1 MPKSKVEKTAK
12 TEIKKLKELLSVMPD
27 AFIQHPELLEL
38 ITLEDKHTD
47 SNVASLLERQINVLK
62 NKIAEQKQQT
72 LAMIQNAKHN
82 EFITDRLFK
91 ITHELTACVGI
102 DDIFD
107 VLYQDTLNAFDID
120 FLSIKIARDYKVETS
135 SSTKAQQ
142 LAEINPKYADDEGY
156 QNILE
161 RVNRGK
167 SLCSDRFPDAVVNT
181 FFHDHQE
188 DLASAAFVPLI
199 KPHDSGCFGIL
210 GLGSKQ
216 QEKFSNKLSGTLHLD
231 RFGTLAATAID
242 RALHSTSKKL

>member
-1 MPKSKVEKTAK
+1 MPKSKIEKNTKAELEK
-12 TEIKKLKELLSVMPD
+12 LKKLLNSMPD
-27 AFIQHPELLEL
+27 AFTQHPELLEL
-38 ITLEDKHTD
+38 LTLQD
-47 SNVASLLERQINVLK
+47 SHAGAVNVASLLERQISVLK
-62 NKIAEQKQQT
+62 SKIAEQRQQT

-91 ITHELTACVGI
+91 ITHELTACVDI
-102 DDIFD
+102 DDVFD

-120 FLSIKIARDYKVETS
+120 FLSIKITREYSTIES
-135 SSTKAQQ
+135 SKAPQ
-142 LAEINPKYADDEGY
+142 LPEINADYAEDEGY

-161 RVNRGK
+161 QVHKGT
-167 SLCSDRFPDAVVNT
+167 SLCGARFPDTVTNT

-199 KPHDSGCFGIL
+199 KPHDSTCFGIL

-231 RFGTLAATAID
+231 RLGTLAATAID
-242 RALHSTSKKL
+242 RIFHSNINKH